1 MSFCCRVGDSIFLN
15 DKGGGHRYV
24 VISEPNQNKCV
35 VIVNFTSA
43 SGSIDRTVTFT
54 RSDDKNLFDHPTNVN
69 FKLARMISTEKLI
82 REANRQDTVNHYISC
97 SEEIIKKI
105 VIGAF
110 QSQFTPIEIINEL
123 GVQYLDDYN
132 KHYETDF

>member
-1 MSFCCRVGDSIFLN
+1 MPFCCRVGDSIFLN

-24 VISEPNQNKCV
+24 VISEPNQYKCV
-35 VIVNFTSA
+35 VIVNFTTA

-69 FKLARMISTEKLI
+69 FKLARIISTEKLI
-82 REANRQDTVNHYISC
+82 CEANRQDTVNHYISC
-97 SEEIIKKI
+97 SVDIVKRI

-110 QSQFTPIEIINEL
+110 QSQFTPIEIIEEL
-123 GVQYLDDYN
+123 GIQYPDYYN